1 MLSRN
6 VENLAPIATKLCFSD
21 ISTIGKLSAFKMDYL
36 CGHIDFD
43 WLCGETYTEQFS
55 SQIKMNR
62 RILRKSIR
70 NNNVRHQEQGLKT
83 RTLKDQKQSEKRGQ
97 RQQQQTRRGI
107 KKQRE
112 HEDKTTKLTVTRSC
126 GSKQLVTN
134 QRKDTKVT
142 KVAKLTKSAKRKK
155 KLSKRSLAQSG
166 GGHVRKKRQ
175 TKRIASLNAS
185 AKVTINF

>member
-1 MLSRN
+1 
-6 VENLAPIATKLCFSD
+6 
-21 ISTIGKLSAFKMDYL
+21 
-36 CGHIDFD
+36 
-43 WLCGETYTEQFS
+43 
-55 SQIKMNR
+55 MNR

-83 RTLKDQKQSEKRGQ
+83 RTLKDQKQSQKRGQ
-97 RQQQQTRRGI
+97 RQQQQTRRGA

-185 AKVTINF
+185 AKVTINFYNDFLGLTVIFKFILKFSRKIILGLINLQNGYWS